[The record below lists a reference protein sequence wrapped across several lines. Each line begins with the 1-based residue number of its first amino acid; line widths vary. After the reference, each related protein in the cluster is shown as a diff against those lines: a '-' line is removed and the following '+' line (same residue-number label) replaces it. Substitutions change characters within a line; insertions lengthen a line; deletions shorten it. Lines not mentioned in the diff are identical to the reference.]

1 MNNPNK
7 AFTLDGAML
16 KIWHWFTEQQDST
29 IRSVEMV
36 FRVPPVTSVNCDN
49 AAKKKI
55 VCNDVKT
62 AFRVALDVLKLQNME
77 RKVETIE
84 FEFLALALPDG
95 CVPRYEITLEY

>member
-16 KIWHWFTEQQDST
+16 KIWHWFNEQQDST
-29 IRSVEMV
+29 CRCVEMV
-36 FRVPPVTSVNCDN
+36 FRVPPVTSVNYGIT
-49 AAKKKI
+49 AKKKI
-55 VCNDVKT
+55 VCADVKT

-84 FEFLALALPDG
+84 FEYLALALPDG
-95 CVPRYEITLEY
+95 SMPRYEVSLEY